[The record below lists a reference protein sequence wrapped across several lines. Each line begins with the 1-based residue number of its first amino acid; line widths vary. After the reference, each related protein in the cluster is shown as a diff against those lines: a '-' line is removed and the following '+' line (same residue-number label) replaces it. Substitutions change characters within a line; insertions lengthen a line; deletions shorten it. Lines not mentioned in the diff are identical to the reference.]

1 MSEEET
7 QEKDDFWF
15 YVGGIAFVLIAV
27 VLLVKQS
34 ESDKYAPISRQLN
47 EETAS
52 MNIRILS
59 DSSQPQ

>member
-7 QEKDDFWF
+7 QEKDHFWL
-15 YVGGIAFVLIAV
+15 YVGGIAFVLIAI

-34 ESDKYAPISRQLN
+34 ESDKYAPISGQLN
-47 EETAS
+47 EETTS

-59 DSSQPQ
+59 DSSQP